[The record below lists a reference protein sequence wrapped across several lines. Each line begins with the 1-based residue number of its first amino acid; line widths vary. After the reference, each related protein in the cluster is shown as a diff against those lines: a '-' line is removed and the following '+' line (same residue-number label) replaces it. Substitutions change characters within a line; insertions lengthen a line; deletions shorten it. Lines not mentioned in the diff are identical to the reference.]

1 MTGSVQE
8 VVVVGVVLVG
18 VGVGVVEGVVDGVV
32 VGVVVGVSVGVV
44 RVGLVGI
51 GGRGGNSFM
60 QGIGIGGKKMPILIF
75 KTSSRVE
82 SFGMSIAT
90 FKEVFIW

>member
-1 MTGSVQE
+1 MTGRVQE
-8 VVVVGVVLVG
+8 VVGVGVVLVG
-18 VGVGVVEGVVDGVV
+18 VIVGVVGCVV
-32 VGVVVGVSVGVV
+32 VGVGVSVGVV

-51 GGRGGNSFM
+51 GGMGGSLFM
-60 QGIGIGGKKMPILIF
+60 QGIGREKMPILIF

>member
-1 MTGSVQE
+1 MTGRVQD
-8 VVVVGVVLVG
+8 VVVVGAVLVG
-18 VGVGVVEGVVDGVV
+18 VVVGVFVGVVEGVV

-51 GGRGGNSFM
+51 GGMGGSLFM
-60 QGIGIGGKKMPILIF
+60 QGIGREKMPILIF

-90 FKEVFIW
+90 SKEVFIW